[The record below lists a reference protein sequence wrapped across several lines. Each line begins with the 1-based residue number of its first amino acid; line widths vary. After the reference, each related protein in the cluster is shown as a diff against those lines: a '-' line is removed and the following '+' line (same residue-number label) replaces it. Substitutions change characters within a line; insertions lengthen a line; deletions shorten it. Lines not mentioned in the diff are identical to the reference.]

1 MTNYSGIT
9 SNIKEI
15 DITKT
20 LQYLASGLVEWE
32 KLDLDKRNELSKA
45 LPIGISKILAI
56 SIFRIKFSEILSIFL
71 VWIEYFEKP

>member
-32 KLDLDKRNELSKA
+32 KLDLDKHNELPKA
-45 LPIGISKILAI
+45 LPIGMSKILAI
-56 SIFRIKFSEILSIFL
+56 SILEGETTFS
-71 VWIEYFEKP
+71 